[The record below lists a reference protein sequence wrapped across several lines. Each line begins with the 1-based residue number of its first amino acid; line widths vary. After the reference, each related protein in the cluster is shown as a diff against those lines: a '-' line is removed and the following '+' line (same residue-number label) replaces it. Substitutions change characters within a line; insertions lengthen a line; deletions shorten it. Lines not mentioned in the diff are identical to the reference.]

1 MTTFQDIVNL
11 IAQWKQLVASAPANL
26 QPQIQTMLQRQTPN
40 NPPGANTVQGI
51 IQYYSGHPPFTG
63 QAYIDRD
70 FGTFSQAVAD
80 LQNLVTQQ
88 AQVTQTAV
96 QPSLNIPTAASIS
109 SSAGIPLGPAMPM
122 AAPAVDNSSLYLV
135 GGIGLLLLIAL
146 PLLLM
151 RRHPTATTTK
161 LKRKK
166 RKKH

>member
-80 LQNLVTQQ
+80 LQNLLIQLQQ
-88 AQVTQTAV
+88 TMM
-96 QPSLNIPTAASIS
+96 SPTTIAAS
-109 SSAGIPLGPAMPM
+109 SALDPA
-122 AAPAVDNSSLYLV
+122 YLPPPTSTV
-135 GGIGLLLLIAL
+135 SGNTLLIVGILGISLLVL
-146 PLLLM
+146 PIILF
-151 RRHPTATTTK
+151 K
-161 LKRKK
+161 LKL
-166 RKKH
+166 